1 MNTLEQH
8 LGELPFALLR
18 GIAQNQGLI
27 LAEGTRKGAVLALV
41 VHMSDG
47 AHAREV
53 WQSLST
59 EARVALQALAAADN
73 RIPAPTF
80 QRRFG
85 ELRRFGPGSLERER
99 PWAAPVNVA
108 EFLWYRGL
116 ITRGFD
122 ETADGLVECISIPT
136 DLLPLLPIPAATNAS
151 FPPLPVSPPPHVES
165 AGETFLEDLGTLLI
179 YVQNEPVWL
188 NQRRQWR
195 DKDLRLLARQWQRPP
210 ADDEP
215 LLAAGGRAALLFHC
229 AQRLGFLSSEGRRQR
244 LRGKQVRS
252 WLQLD
257 RFEQSHALYLAW
269 RDTPAWND
277 LCLTPGLTC
286 VEGNWRNDP
295 VQTRVQL
302 VHLLGQVESLS
313 WYALS
318 EFIAA
323 VHEHAPDFQRP
334 DGNFDM
340 WYIKDPEGVYLKG
353 FEHWHDVEGRLLRYV
368 CTGPLFWLGAIALDE
383 ARGRWCLTPLGVA
396 HLGLGTPPVTEALP
410 VLVIGEDF
418 RVVAP
423 TGAGLYDRF
432 RVARFCEWEAGWP
445 GYRYR
450 ITQRGLR
457 RAAAAGI
464 TLVQIIDFLARASG
478 DRLPVKV
485 REALT
490 AFRP

>member
-18 GIAQNQGLI
+18 GIAQNQGLV

-41 VHMSDG
+41 SHMSDG
-47 AHAREV
+47 AYARDVWLSISEEARE
-53 WQSLST
+53 
-59 EARVALQALAAADN
+59 ALQALAAADN

-99 PWAAPVNVA
+99 PWVSPANVA
-108 EFLWYRGL
+108 EALWYRGL

-136 DLLPLLPIPAATNAS
+136 DLLPLLSIPPATNAS
-151 FPPLPVSPPPHVES
+151 FPPPSANPPLHIES
-165 AGETFLEDLGTLLI
+165 AGEPFLEDLGTLLI
-179 YVQNEPVWL
+179 HVQNEPVWL
-188 NQRRQWR
+188 NQRRHWR
-195 DKDLRLLARQWQRPP
+195 DKDLRLLARQWQHPP

-215 LLAAGGRAALLFHC
+215 ILAAGGRAALLFHC
-229 AQRLGFLSSEGRRQR
+229 AQRLGFLSNEGRRQR

-257 RFEQSHALYLAW
+257 RFEQAHALYRAW
-269 RDTPAWND
+269 RDTPGWND

-295 VQTRVQL
+295 VHTRAQL
-302 VHLLGQVESLS
+302 IQLLGQVEPMN

-318 EFIAA
+318 EFITA
-323 VHEHAPDFQRP
+323 VQDYAPDFQRP
-334 DGNFDM
+334 DGNYDT
-340 WYIKDPEGVYLKG
+340 WYIKDHQGVYLQG
-353 FEHWHDVEGRLLRYV
+353 FEHWHDVEGHLLRYV
-368 CTGPLFWLGAIALDE
+368 FTGPLFWLGVIALDDAKE
-383 ARGRWCLTPLGVA
+383 RWRLTPLGAA
-396 HLGLGTPPVTEALP
+396 HLGLGTRPTAVAPP

-418 RVVAP
+418 RVVVP
-423 TGAGLYDRF
+423 TGAALYDRF
-432 RVARFCEWEAGWP
+432 RLARFCDWEAGWP
-445 GYRYR
+445 GHRYR

-457 RAAAAGI
+457 RAATAGI
-464 TLVQIIDFLARASG
+464 SMDQIVDFLTRASAG
-478 DRLPVKV
+478 RLPVKV

-490 AFRP
+490 AFQP